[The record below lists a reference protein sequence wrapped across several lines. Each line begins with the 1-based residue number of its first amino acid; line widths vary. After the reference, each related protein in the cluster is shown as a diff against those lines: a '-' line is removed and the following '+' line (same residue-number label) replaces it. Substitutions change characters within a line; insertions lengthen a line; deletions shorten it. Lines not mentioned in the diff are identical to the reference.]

1 VGIHR
6 QDEIIQVTFTTQ
18 WGVGRLFFFE
28 DDEMNQLSGG
38 GMLSKAKIP
47 KDQILSFSVAVLVA
61 AIITVSIGSGA
72 AKAQYDITAEE
83 VKVGTAWTVRAM
95 RVTQTFGEILY
106 STAQLDEISEGML
119 SGKIDKDL
127 ANRQFKNILATILVR
142 FNNARDEAKEV
153 GTPPDFRDER
163 IQKRMDT
170 TFEILGL
177 TEKAAK
183 KMIDESG
190 QLYIEARA
198 GNQDAAG
205 KLNEKALRSYGS
217 MIGVSIEMLSGVMAT
232 FHSDEANYYYY
243 KGMVE
248 TYNAMM
254 SGLNAISSVYKT
266 GSVDVEMLDSGHKYL
281 ELAEST
287 YVIGRRV
294 LKNSID
300 QYSAVKVSS
309 PKDKFNMHLL
319 VKLYRT
325 IYESFDVE
333 DSIILLIERFLNA
346 ARQNINTFDPEI
358 FDNIAIKMTILENKR
373 YKLATNRQKMLENLR

>member
-1 VGIHR
+1 MDIHR
-6 QDEIIQVTFTTQ
+6 QDQIIQVTFTTQ
-18 WGVGRLFFFE
+18 WGVGRLFFFD

-38 GMLSKAKIP
+38 GMLSTAKIP

-72 AKAQYDITAEE
+72 SKAQYDITVEE

-95 RVTQTFGEILY
+95 RVAQTFGEIIY

-127 ANRQFKNILATILVR
+127 ANRQFKNILATILLR

-177 TEKAAK
+177 AEKIAK

-198 GNQDAAG
+198 GNQDAAD
-205 KLNEKALRSYGS
+205 KLNEKSIRSYS
-217 MIGVSIEMLSGVMAT
+217 SIIGVMSGMLSGFMAT
-232 FHSDEANYYYY
+232 YHSDEANYYHY

-248 TYNAMM
+248 TYNALM

-266 GSVDVEMLDSGHKYL
+266 GSVDVEMLDSGHKNL
-281 ELAEST
+281 ELAKST

-300 QYSAVKVSS
+300 RYSAMKMSS
-309 PKDKFNMHLL
+309 PKDKFNIHLV
-319 VKLYRT
+319 VKALRT

-333 DSIILLIERFLNA
+333 DSIILGIERFLNA
-346 ARQNINTFDPEI
+346 ARQNINTFDSES
-358 FDNIAIKMTILENKR
+358 FDNIAIEMSILESKR
-373 YKLATNRQKMLENLR
+373 HKLMAYRQKIIENVR